1 MNNRFQGWTDP
12 LYTVTVPKPR
22 QGIPLIEAG
31 RQAMGRHAETKVL
44 AGAEEAG
51 GVGIADPDPNNAP
64 DLRLVSSPKRQRILD
79 GMLEAVGAEG
89 YERTSV
95 RTVLD
100 RTGIYRQAFY
110 DNFSDKDDCYLHAFD
125 AGLHRL
131 EARVLASAAGEDAWI
146 GQLRT
151 GLGALLDF
159 LDAEPDVGRALIVEV
174 HAAKPEALAK
184 RNAAMDRV
192 HGFLDRAR
200 EEVPAGEAPPAIAP
214 EGISAGIHA
223 IVHSRLATGADDGF
237 RDLLPEFMY
246 FAVLPYFGADAAG
259 AEMRAARAL

>member
-1 MNNRFQGWTDP
+1 
-12 LYTVTVPKPR
+12 
-22 QGIPLIEAG
+22 
-31 RQAMGRHAETKVL
+31 MGRHAETKVL
-44 AGAEEAG
+44 AGAEAAG
-51 GVGIADPDPNNAP
+51 GVGIADPDPSDAP
-64 DLRLVSSPKRQRILD
+64 NLRLVSSPKRQRILD

-100 RTGIYRQAFY
+100 RTGTYRQAFY

-131 EARVLASAAGEDAWI
+131 EARVLVAAATEDAWT
-146 GQLRT
+146 GQLRA

-159 LDAEPDVGRALIVEV
+159 LDTEPDVGRALIVEV
-174 HAAKPEALAK
+174 HAAGPEALAK
-184 RNAAMDRV
+184 RSAAMGRV
-192 HGFLDRAR
+192 HAFLDRAR
-200 EEVPAGEAPPAIAP
+200 EEVGEGQAPPAIAP

-223 IVHSRLATGADDGF
+223 IVHSRLATGASDGF

-246 FAVLPYFGADAAG
+246 FAVLPYFGAEAAS
-259 AEMRAARAL
+259 AEMQAAQA